1 MKTLFA
7 VSVLSLLGALA
18 WADGGHVHTQGAGGP
33 TQAKAAP
40 ALADGEVRRVD
51 RAQGRVTL
59 RHGPIESLNMP
70 PMTMVFRV
78 QDPAWLEGLKPG
90 DNIRFQA
97 ERIDGAYTVTRLE
110 KLQQSGR

>member
-1 MKTLFA
+1 MKSLFA
-7 VSVLSLLGALA
+7 ATVLNLLIASA
-18 WADGGHVHTQGAGGP
+18 WADSGHAHAPGP
-33 TQAKAAP
+33 QAQASAS
-40 ALADGEVRRVD
+40 ATLAEGEVRRVD
-51 RAQGRVTL
+51 RAQGRLTL

-97 ERIDGAYTVTRLE
+97 ERVNGTYTITRLE
-110 KLQQSGR
+110 RGR